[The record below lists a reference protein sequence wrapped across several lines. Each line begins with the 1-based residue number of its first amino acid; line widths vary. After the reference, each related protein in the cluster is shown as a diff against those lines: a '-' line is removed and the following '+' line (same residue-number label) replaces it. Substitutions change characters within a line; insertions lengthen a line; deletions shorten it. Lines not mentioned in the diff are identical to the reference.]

1 MSQTV
6 ARVVFRSFISTGIV
20 CNEYYFGD
28 QNRGQL
34 LVYINLGVKIAVIGD
49 LPPQVN
55 IKYIG
60 SVTSLPVEG
69 SFTY

>member
-28 QNRGQL
+28 QNRGIPRATASI
-34 LVYINLGVKIAVIGD
+34 Y
-49 LPPQVN
+49 
-55 IKYIG
+55 
-60 SVTSLPVEG
+60 
-69 SFTY
+69 